1 MPLDPAQ
8 AATWYREA
16 AEAGNAVAISAI
28 GRVQEQG
35 AAGLQKSNDD
45 AMTWYRSA
53 AQAVDAEAMYK
64 LAEMLSNIPLGLF
77 GRGDKLKQIFD
88 WYGRAANA
96 GHPPAMVK
104 IADYFSLGLDPF
116 EADLD
121 QAVAWYH
128 NAAERDDAR
137 GICLLGLAYESGTG
151 GLPSNR
157 AEGLRLIRRAAARG
171 EPQRTTCCASG
182 DWRHTDRTRSSP

>member
-8 AATWYREA
+8 AVTWYREA

-77 GRGDKLKQIFD
+77 GRGDKLKEIFD

-96 GHPPAMVK
+96 GHPLRWSRSRTIFHSYWIPSK
-104 IADYFSLGLDPF
+104 LTWIRPWPGITTPR
-116 EADLD
+116 
-121 QAVAWYH
+121 
-128 NAAERDDAR
+128 NATTR
-137 GICLLGLAYESGTG
+137 GASACS
-151 GLPSNR
+151 GLPTNP
-157 AEGLRLIRRAAARG
+157 ARVG
-171 EPQRTTCCASG
+171 CQAIGRKACG
-182 DWRHTDRTRSSP
+182 